1 MEVRRLLPGDEE
13 LVSRYLSRRVSTCMI
28 PYNNFLKRGLDYNG
42 QRYEGDYYGIV
53 SSGEL
58 HALAVQYWNG
68 MLAVGPESD
77 NTGLMDLLSRSL
89 TMPLAGLLGSDTGV
103 DAAVTNLGLSQSS
116 FAMDSREDLFDLN
129 LGELIEPSGMTAP
142 GIVVRPAQ
150 PADED
155 LLTAWRVAY
164 RIEVLGGEL
173 GETLEKEV
181 RESVVAGTQEGIWWV
196 MEKDA
201 EPVSMTGFNARVP
214 GTVQVGG
221 VYTPPEQRSKGYAR
235 IAVAASLRASR
246 EEGYQN
252 SILFTGHD
260 QHAAQKVYRALGY
273 RVIGGFRLLVL
284 KTED

>member
-1 MEVRRLLPGDEE
+1 
-13 LVSRYLSRRVSTCMI
+13 
-28 PYNNFLKRGLDYNG
+28 
-42 QRYEGDYYGIV
+42 
-53 SSGEL
+53 
-58 HALAVQYWNG
+58 

-77 NTGLMDLLSRSL
+77 NSELMDLLSRNL
-89 TMPLAGLLGSDTGV
+89 EMPLAGVLGADTGV
-103 DAAVTNLGLSQSS
+103 DAAVKNLRLPESS

-129 LGELIEPSGMTAP
+129 LEELIEPSGMTGP
-142 GIVVRPAQ
+142 GIVVRLAQ

-164 RIEVLGGEL
+164 RIEVLGGES
-173 GETLEKEV
+173 GEALEKEV
-181 RESVVAGTQEGIWWV
+181 RESVVAGTKEGIWGV

-221 VYTPPEQRSKGYAR
+221 VYTPPEQRSRGYAR
-235 IAVAASLRASR
+235 IAVAASLKASR
-246 EEGYQN
+246 EDGYRN
-252 SILFTGHD
+252 SMLFTGHD

-273 RVIGGFRLLVL
+273 QVIGGFRLLVM